1 MSGGP
6 FPDGSLVL
14 LVGPPAS
21 GKSTL
26 AASLI
31 DAGIVEPGDVLS
43 SDAYR
48 QALTGDARPSESD
61 RRMWVQ
67 LRRDLVER
75 MAAGRTTVV
84 DATNVFPRR
93 RARHIRV
100 AQAHGRP
107 VVAVRFHVD
116 VDDLLGRNAARS
128 RQVHAAAIVDLA
140 AQDRATSD
148 DDLLAEGVEAVI
160 DADRLRI
167 QLEDRTAGR
176 QAAQAV
182 AEDARSRSSRRA

>member
-1 MSGGP
+1 MSGP

-26 AASLI
+26 AASLV

-48 QALTGDARPSESD
+48 QALTGDARPSGAD

-84 DATNVFPRR
+84 DATNLFPRR

-100 AQAHGRP
+100 AEAHGRP
-107 VVAVRFHVD
+107 VVAVRFHAD

-128 RQVHAAAIVDLA
+128 RQVHSAAIVEMA
-140 AQDRATSD
+140 AQDRTTTD
-148 DDLLAEGVEAVI
+148 DELFAEGVGSVI
-160 DADRLRI
+160 DADHLRI
-167 QLEDRTAGR
+167 QIEDRIAGR
-176 QAAQAV
+176 EAAQAV
-182 AEDARSRSSRRA
+182 AEARSRSSRRA

>member
-1 MSGGP
+1 MTDP

-26 AASLI
+26 ASELVS
-31 DAGIVEPGDVLS
+31 AGIVDAEDVLS

-48 QALTGDARPSESD
+48 KALAGDETDTSSD

-67 LRRDLVER
+67 LRRDLLER

-100 AQAHGRP
+100 AKAHGRP

-116 VDDLLGRNAARS
+116 VDDLLARNAGRD
-128 RQVHAAAIVDLA
+128 RQVHAEAIVGMA
-140 AQDRATSD
+140 EQASAVPD
-148 DDLLAEGVEAVI
+148 DALLAEGIAEVI
-160 DADRLRI
+160 DAERLRRD
-167 QLEDRTAGR
+167 L
-176 QAAQAV
+176 
-182 AEDARSRSSRRA
+182 AE